1 MQNFVLETV
10 SFPERHTG
18 VNIAEKL
25 KEITERWGILRYVLT
40 VSHDQA
46 ANMEAAVRILTD
58 EYNWQSVPCVAHRL
72 QLCVLAGLNISA
84 IDRLIAAAKKIVG
97 HFSHSVVAT
106 VALKE
111 KQDQMKIDAQKLVNS
126 CATRWNSTY
135 EMLKRLLK
143 LRWPVIAVLSD
154 ESVTK
159 RSDRYL
165 DLKTEQWKLVE
176 DLVPV
181 LEQFSV
187 ATTFFSYEENV
198 SISSV
203 FTIVYGLLDHLEFPR
218 EESSSDSKVIREFKE
233 TVATQL
239 IERFELTSLHSA
251 HPMLMGSLLD
261 PRFKHIT
268 LSKYKEESEARKLKQ
283 SLKELMEM
291 YTSEDSV
298 GYFSPATPKNQKLT
312 ALDKLLGPENLTMEP
327 CTFNSELEKYFA
339 ELPISRKEN
348 PLIWWKENSSHYKS
362 LSSVAQR
369 LLCMPATSTSSERI
383 FSKAGLTVTKLRS
396 CLKPKHVDALVFL
409 NKNLSKLS

>member
-1 MQNFVLETV
+1 
-10 SFPERHTG
+10 
-18 VNIAEKL
+18 
-25 KEITERWGILRYVLT
+25 
-40 VSHDQA
+40 
-46 ANMEAAVRILTD
+46 
-58 EYNWQSVPCVAHRL
+58 
-72 QLCVLAGLNISA
+72 
-84 IDRLIAAAKKIVG
+84 
-97 HFSHSVVAT
+97 
-106 VALKE
+106 
-111 KQDQMKIDAQKLVNS
+111 
-126 CATRWNSTY
+126 
-135 EMLKRLLK
+135 MLKCLLK

-203 FTIVYGLLDHLEFPR
+203 FAIVYGLLDHLELPR

-298 GYFSPATPKNQKLT
+298 GSFSPATPKKQKLT

-327 CTFNSELEKYFA
+327 CTFDSELEKYFA

-348 PLIWWKENSSHYKS
+348 PLIWWKENSSRYKS